1 MPDNEIVLYERRGDA
16 VWLTMNRP
24 EVRNALARELVQALR
39 DGLERAC
46 ADNAARAIVL
56 AGAGPAFC
64 AGADLNQYRVAHD
77 RDEVLADG
85 GRLYDL
91 LQAMTLAPKPI
102 IARVHKAA
110 FGGAMGLVAAADLA
124 IASEGTR
131 FSLSEAR
138 LGLVATTI
146 GTSMVRALGARQ
158 ARALMLLAEPFG
170 TDEALRVGLIQ
181 RAVAEAELDSAV
193 DEWVRQMRGNAPG
206 SLRETKRIVHD
217 IAWGGFAPDELRQR
231 SIELAYER
239 RADPEGQEGMNAFL
253 EKRRPSWNPEA

>member
-1 MPDNEIVLYERRGDA
+1 MVDTDIVRYERRGD
-16 VWLTMNRP
+16 VTWLTMNRP
-24 EVRNALARELVQALR
+24 DVRNALARELVQALR
-39 DGLERAC
+39 DGLERAS
-46 ADNAARAIVL
+46 ADREARAIVL
-56 AGAGPAFC
+56 AGAGPVFC

-77 RDEVLADG
+77 REAVLADG

-124 IASEGTR
+124 VASEGTR

-146 GTSMVRALGARQ
+146 GTSMVRALGART
-158 ARALMLLAEPFG
+158 AKALMLLAEPFG
-170 TDEALRVGLIQ
+170 TDEALRIGLVQRVVPEDGLDAAVGAWVEQI
-181 RAVAEAELDSAV
+181 RA
-193 DEWVRQMRGNAPG
+193 NAPG
-206 SLRETKRIVHD
+206 SMRETKRIVHD
-217 IAWGGFAPDELRQR
+217 IAWAGLEPDELRAR
-231 SIELAYER
+231 SIGLAADR

-253 EKRRPSWNPEA
+253 EKRRPAWNSER

>member
-1 MPDNEIVLYERRGDA
+1 MADDIVLYERRGDA
-16 VWLTMNRP
+16 LWLTMNRP

-46 ADNAARAIVL
+46 ADPDTRAIVL

-77 RDEVLADG
+77 REAVLADG

-91 LQAMTLAPKPI
+91 LQAMTVAPKPI

-124 IASEGTR
+124 IAAEGTR

-146 GTSMVRALGARQ
+146 GTTMVRALGPRPAK
-158 ARALMLLAEPFG
+158 ALMLLAEPFG
-170 TDEALRVGLIQ
+170 TDDALRVGLIQ
-181 RAVAEAELDSAV
+181 RAVPEAELDAGIDV
-193 DEWVRQMRGNAPG
+193 WLRQLHANAPG
-206 SLRETKRIVHD
+206 SLRDTKRIVHD
-217 IAWGGFAPDELRQR
+217 IAFGDFTPDELRQR
-231 SIELAYER
+231 SIGLAADR

-253 EKRRPSWNPEA
+253 EKRRPTWNPEA